1 MPAQLYGIEHFT
13 YIGITTVIAS
23 VGLILAKK
31 FAKTEKSQA
40 IFFKMFGAFLIY
52 LNYYKSFITSF

>member
-40 IFFKMFGAFLIY
+40 IFFKMLGACIIY
-52 LNYYKSFITSF
+52 FYSHKSLVASV

>member
-1 MPAQLYGIEHFT
+1 MPTQLYGIEHFT

-31 FAKTEKSQA
+31 FAKSITKKATELN
-40 IFFKMFGAFLIY
+40 FGGLM
-52 LNYYKSFITSF
+52 LFI

>member
-1 MPAQLYGIEHFT
+1 MPAQLYGIEHFI

-31 FAKTEKSQA
+31 FAKSITKKATEFSV
-40 IFFKMFGAFLIY
+40 AFIIDLI
-52 LNYYKSFITSF
+52 LSF